1 MLCSKSDL
9 TGCDS
14 FVEFETAADLKKAV
28 EALDGR
34 EFKDQRVTCIANV
47 GTPAPRVIP
56 SSLLLTLSRLSPTS
70 HHETV
75 VAVDPAHQAPAVLT
89 PHGMNSWTAVAHR
102 AVGVHA
108 VTTATEALPAV
119 TTTTSVRDTAWMTIR
134 HLVVDPWTTTHL
146 LGAVA
151 WMIIRLP
158 VAALLMTIPLLP
170 ETSPPERP
178 GTPGKADTTLRAITT
193 AVTGNLPFQSLNP
206 RGP

>member
-1 MLCSKSDL
+1 MLCSESDL
-9 TGCDS
+9 AGCNS

-47 GTPAPRVIP
+47 STTATHVIP
-56 SSLLLTLSRLSPTS
+56 SSLSLTLSRLSPTS

-75 VAVDPAHQAPAVLT
+75 VAADPAHQVPAVLT
-89 PHGMNSWTAVAHR
+89 LHGMTSWTAVAHR
-102 AVGVHA
+102 AAGVHA
-108 VTTATEALPAV
+108 ATTATEALPVA
-119 TTTTSVRDTAWMTIR
+119 TTMTSVPDIAWMTTH
-134 HLVVDPWTTTHL
+134 HLVVDPWMTTHL

-158 VAALLMTIPLLP
+158 VAALLMTTPLLR
-170 ETSPPERP
+170 ETSPLERP

-193 AVTGNLPFQSLNP
+193 AVTGNLLFQSLNP